1 MKAVGYTRSL
11 PIDDEAALEDIE
23 LHAPAETDLGPRD
36 LLVDVAA
43 VSVNPVDVKVRA
55 RMAPETGHKV
65 LGWDASGTVRAVGA
79 AVMLFDPGDEVYY
92 AGAIGRPGTNAEVHV
107 VDERIVGRKPTTL
120 SHAEAAALPLTTI
133 TAWELLF
140 DGMRV
145 PPTDAGDGE
154 TGDALL
160 VIGGAGGVGSIL
172 VQIAK
177 ALTGLT
183 VVATASRDETRDWCL
198 AMGADHV
205 IDHRE
210 DMGAQLTE
218 LGIMPRY
225 VASLT
230 ATDRHW
236 KAIADIVAPRGTIA
250 LIDDP
255 ETLDAGLLKPKALTL
270 HWEFMFARP
279 AFETPDMA
287 TQHDLLNR
295 MADLVDA
302 GRIRTTANRNGGA
315 ITAANLR
322 AAHAHQESGRAVGKT
337 VLEGWAG

>member
-1 MKAVGYTRSL
+1 MRAIGYARSL

-23 LHAPAETDLGPRD
+23 LPAPTEADLGPRD

-65 LGWDASGTVRAVGA
+65 LGWDASGTVRAIGA
-79 AVMLFDPGDEVYY
+79 AVTLFAPGDEVYY
-92 AGAIGRPGTNAEVHV
+92 AGAIGRPGTNAEAHL
-107 VDERIVGRKPTTL
+107 VDERIVGRKPATL

-145 PPTDAGDGE
+145 PLTDAGDGG

-172 VQIAK
+172 VQIAQ

-183 VVATASRDETRDWCL
+183 AVATASRPETRDWCL
-198 AMGADHV
+198 AMGADHI

-210 DMGAQLTE
+210 DMGTQLRE
-218 LGIMPRY
+218 IGVVPRY

-236 KAIADIVAPRGTIA
+236 RAIVDLVAPRGTIA

-255 ETLDAGLLKPKALTL
+255 KTLDAGLLKPKALTL

-279 AFETPDMA
+279 AFETPDMGA
-287 TQHDLLNR
+287 QHDLLNR
-295 MADLVDA
+295 VADLVDA
-302 GRIRTTANRNGGA
+302 GRLRTTANREGGM
-315 ITAANLR
+315 ITAPNLR

-337 VLEGWAG
+337 VLAGWAR